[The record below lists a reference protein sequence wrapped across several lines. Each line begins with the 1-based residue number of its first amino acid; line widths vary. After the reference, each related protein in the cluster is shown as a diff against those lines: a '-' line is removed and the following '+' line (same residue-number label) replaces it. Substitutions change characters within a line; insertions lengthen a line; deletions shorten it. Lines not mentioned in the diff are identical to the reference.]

1 MDLPLN
7 IVIGNVISLIAGVFI
22 ILSMWVN
29 DEKQAYKY
37 QFLNA
42 FILII
47 SSVFFFSWTGVVT
60 MAIQEM
66 QWSILTG

>member
-47 SSVFFFSWTGVVT
+47 SSCYHGYCGFKKCNGLF
-60 MAIQEM
+60 
-66 QWSILTG
+66 